1 MMTFRKDWI
10 EDFLNPRWCRTVYS
24 SLGIMKQESCLDEQE
39 RNKKMEYNIGDIIKF
54 KNEAGV
60 FQVEIKSKIPT
71 TDAIRGFADDMV
83 FEGKM
88 RLEVHHRNY
97 GEYIVTM
104 TSREESNDTGKIIVC
119 WLDTCNDEV
128 EYYLGQIV
136 QYEEKEDVFELMK

>member
-1 MMTFRKDWI
+1 MMTFGKDWI

-39 RNKKMEYNIGDIIKF
+39 RIKKMEYNIGDIIKF

-60 FQVEIKSKIPT
+60 FQVKIKSKIPT

-88 RLEVHHRNY
+88 RLEVHHRDY
-97 GEYIVTM
+97 GEYIITM
-104 TSREESNDTGKIIVC
+104 TSREASKDTGKIIVC
-119 WLDTCNDEV
+119 WLDTYNDEIA
-128 EYYLGQIV
+128 YYLGQIV

>member
-60 FQVEIKSKIPT
+60 FQVEIKRKIPT

-97 GEYIVTM
+97 GEYIITM

-119 WLDTCNDEV
+119 WLDTCNDKV
-128 EYYLGQIV
+128 EYYLGQII